1 MFRLQNN
8 VPEAYVAQSRDF
20 QLFCRLFDLCLA
32 EVRFSADSLARASST
47 MDCDS
52 GLLDLLATKLG
63 LFDLPDMGP
72 TELRYLLQAYPT
84 IIRYKGSQQAL
95 DYIATLYS
103 KMYHVDPPLI
113 KPQPDYTVSVLFS
126 KQPENDKLI
135 WTLLK
140 YVLPTGYLPS
150 YDVAE
155 TSEQSSHIV
164 VQDVVSVQSVDS
176 SRQQEL
182 SMVGSS
188 EASVGLEQYHNDPL
202 VMAVGLTDVEDGD
215 NIESTDPNAL
225 KVYYN
230 GEQLSGLL
238 FNGQPI
244 ESVTYDGTDV
254 SEIHVTTGQGD
265 KNE

>member
-20 QLFCRLFDLCLA
+20 QLFCRLFDLCQA

-63 LFDLPDMGP
+63 LFDLPDMSP

-135 WTLLK
+135 WTLLR

-155 TSEQSSHIV
+155 TAEQSSHVV
-164 VQDVVSVQSVDS
+164 VQDEVRVQSVDS
-176 SRQQEL
+176 SKQQEL
-182 SMVGSS
+182 SMVGSN
-188 EASVGLEQYHNDPL
+188 EESVGLERYHNDPL
-202 VMAVGLTDVEDGD
+202 VMAIGLTD
-215 NIESTDPNAL
+215 IEEGNNAEYADSAAL

-230 GEQLSGLL
+230 GAQLSGLI
-238 FNGQPI
+238 FNGQP
-244 ESVTYDGTDV
+244 VDAATYEGTDV
-254 SEIHVTTGQGD
+254 SKIHVTTGES
-265 KNE
+265 KK